1 MTDHLPDK
9 DRADPLPAETITR
22 ETVPL
27 PHNFPDRIGRYHIKR
42 VIATGGMGTV
52 YEATQDNPRR
62 VVAVKVMKQGI
73 ASKSALRR
81 FEYEGQIL
89 GRLRHPGIAQ
99 IYEAGTHVIEPRA
112 EYEPRAQS
120 ERITSPT
127 DPSRVRDGA
136 EYEPRAQ
143 SERITNRADQYRDS
157 HGAVPY
163 AVPYFAME
171 YIPNAKLI
179 TTYADEKKLG
189 TRQRMELFAKVC
201 DAIHHGHQKGII
213 HRDRLPFTRIVK
225 GEGAVNSRPGM

>member
-1 MTDHLPDK
+1 MRDK
-9 DRADPLPAETITR
+9 SLVAYATPASPKSTKPAHMSSSRGRSTSRDRQGAVNVASPL
-22 ETVPL
+22 V
-27 PHNFPDRIGRYHIKR
+27 
-42 VIATGGMGTV
+42 GGV
-52 YEATQDNPRR
+52 
-62 VVAVKVMKQGI
+62 
-73 ASKSALRR
+73 
-81 FEYEGQIL
+81 
-89 GRLRHPGIAQ
+89 
-99 IYEAGTHVIEPRA
+99 
-112 EYEPRAQS
+112 
-120 ERITSPT
+120 
-127 DPSRVRDGA
+127 
-136 EYEPRAQ
+136 
-143 SERITNRADQYRDS
+143 DQYRDS